1 MGTRTISLREEA
13 YERLRRARRR
23 PGESFSDVVLR
34 AEWPDVGL
42 TAAELLARYEKDGPF
57 LSEEALERIE
67 TGKAADATPE
77 DKWATG

>member
-1 MGTRTISLREEA
+1 MGTRTISLRDEA

-34 AEWPDVGL
+34 AQWPDVGL
-42 TAAELLARYEKDGPF
+42 TAAELLARYESEGP
-57 LSEEALERIE
+57 LLPEEALERIE
-67 TGKAADATPE
+67 RGKAADAAPE

>member
-23 PGESFSDVVLR
+23 PNESFSDVVLR

-42 TAAELLARYEKDGPF
+42 TAAELLARYERERPF
-57 LSEEALERIE
+57 LPEEALERIE
-67 TGKAADATPE
+67 AAKAADAAPE